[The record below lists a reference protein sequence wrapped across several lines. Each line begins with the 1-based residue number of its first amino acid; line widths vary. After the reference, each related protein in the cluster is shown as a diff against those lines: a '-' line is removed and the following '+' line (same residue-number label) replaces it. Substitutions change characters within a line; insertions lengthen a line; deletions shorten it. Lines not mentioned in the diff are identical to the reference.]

1 MAKPKRKALETNNQL
16 VTPHDMAT
24 GAELDDEDDLGVA
37 LPVASTDAPVI
48 TWLVDAADH
57 GKRLDVVLAKAAP
70 QYSRNHL
77 QTLIARGLVRVADE
91 VASQTSRKVFAGQT
105 VQAVLEPTA
114 EARAFT
120 PEPMDIPII
129 FEDDHLLVVNKPAG
143 WVVHPAAGHWS
154 GTLLNGLLA
163 HHAPLAH
170 VPRAGIVHRLDK
182 DTSGVMVVGKTLAA
196 ATALTRLIAD
206 RLVHRHYCA
215 LVWGQPPEQLHID
228 MPVGRDPISRVRMAV
243 IASGK
248 SAQTD
253 VQLQACYQWEDE
265 GGVKRMV
272 SAVRCRLHTGRT
284 HQIRVHLSHRRW
296 PLLADAV
303 YGGASALGMQRQ
315 ALHAEKLAFTHPI
328 LGHELTFHAPLPED
342 MAHAWSRVVA
352 GE

>member
-1 MAKPKRKALETNNQL
+1 MAKRQALEINDSSDINELT
-16 VTPHDMAT
+16 T
-24 GAELDDEDDLGVA
+24 GVELEDDDDLGVA
-37 LPVASTDAPVI
+37 LPPSVTDVPVI
-48 TWLVDAADH
+48 NWVIDAADH
-57 GKRLDVVLAKAAP
+57 GKRLDVVLSKAVP

-77 QTLIARGLVRVADE
+77 QSLIARGLVRLADQVAQQ
-91 VASQTSRKVFAGQT
+91 ASRKVLAGQT

-120 PEPMDIPII
+120 PESMDIPIV
-129 FEDDHLLVVNKPAG
+129 FEDDHILVVNKPAG

-182 DTSGVMVVGKTLAA
+182 DTSGVMVVGKTVAA
-196 ATALTRLIAD
+196 ATALTRLIAE

-215 LVWGQPPEQLHID
+215 LVWGQPPDDLHID
-228 MPVGRDPISRVRMAV
+228 VPVGRDPVSRIRMAV
-243 IASGK
+243 TPSGK
-248 SAQTD
+248 PAQTD
-253 VQLQACYQWEDE
+253 VKLQACLQWEDE
-265 GGVKRMV
+265 AGVKRTV

-303 YGGASALGMQRQ
+303 YGGAPALGMQRQ
-315 ALHAEKLAFTHPI
+315 ALHAETLAFTHPI
-328 LGHELTFHAPLPED
+328 LGQDLTFHAPLPDD
-342 MAHAWSRVVA
+342 MAQAWARVVA
-352 GE
+352 A

>member
-1 MAKPKRKALETNNQL
+1 MAKPEALEINESLLTTDDL
-16 VTPHDMAT
+16 AAGV
-24 GAELDDEDDLGVA
+24 ELDDEDELVIG
-37 LPVASTDAPVI
+37 LPASTVEPEVI
-48 TWLVDAADH
+48 TWVLDAADH
-57 GKRLDVVLAKAAP
+57 GKRLDVVLSKAVP

-77 QTLIARGLVRVADE
+77 QSLIARGLVRLSDQVAQQ
-91 VASQTSRKVFAGQT
+91 ASRKVLAGQT

-120 PEPMDIPII
+120 PEPMDIPIV
-129 FEDDHLLVVNKPAG
+129 FEDEHLLVVNKPAG

-163 HHAPLAH
+163 HHSPLAH

-182 DTSGVMVVGKTLAA
+182 DTSGVMVVGKTVAA
-196 ATALTRLIAD
+196 ATALTRLIAE

-215 LVWGQPPEQLHID
+215 LVWGQPPESLRID

-243 IASGK
+243 TPSGK
-248 SAQTD
+248 PAQTD
-253 VQLQACYQWEDE
+253 VQRQACLQWEDAS
-265 GGVKRMV
+265 GVQRTV

-303 YGGASALGMQRQ
+303 YGGAPALGMQRQ
-315 ALHAEKLAFTHPI
+315 ALHAEVLSFSHPI

-342 MAHAWSRVVA
+342 MAQAWACVVNA
-352 GE
+352 S